1 MSNPKTPLE
10 TNSSVNVINTT
21 SENEIKRT
29 HLTTEKNTTKTS
41 KTQTLYNENIE
52 TENNSQDNNEIIQI
66 PNNKNN
72 EQNFTYDENFIRDD
86 FKNLAPEL
94 NINELAIKCWNCQ
107 NINIAKNYWNVFK
120 CPICNEINKIP
131 KPLSKLD
138 EILNYLRATQ
148 PITYADNKKT
158 IPILSYLVVCP
169 FCKTD
174 NKVRECACFCIC
186 YKCRNK
192 WTIKRPDDNDI
203 NNIDNNNNNEN
214 IENNVRKVNNEGN
227 YYRFDTKRKIVYPPN
242 KTLRYSDMFF
252 PDPMFYPGYYP
263 INSLSPLYPEYLNP
277 YDDEIYKLRLTRL
290 LGYNNGDIEKRML
303 NQNNNDNNMI
313 SNYNSGNNSGN
324 NSIKVSNY
332 NSGNNSINE
341 NNWNN
346 SGNNSKNISKFN
358 SRRNSNNGSNSQFN
372 LKVNKSSSN
381 ISKTNSKINQINP
394 NNNLVN
400 IERYDLLRE
409 LEKLDKKTQRMIE
422 NRYIPEGGINIKRET
437 PYDLNYSF
445 SFNPRKINN
454 DKLKSYENTFFMK
467 NN

>member
-1 MSNPKTPLE
+1 MSNSKTPSE
-10 TNSSVNVINTT
+10 SNSSINVLN
-21 SENEIKRT
+21 SSPQNEIKRSNK
-29 HLTTEKNTTKTS
+29 TTQKNTPISS
-41 KTQTLYNENIE
+41 KSESI
-52 TENNSQDNNEIIQI
+52 NNEDLETKYENKSQNNNETIEI
-66 PNNKNN
+66 PKSNNT

-148 PITYADNKKT
+148 PITYADDKKT

-192 WTIKRPDDNDI
+192 WTIKRPEDNENY
-203 NNIDNNNNNEN
+203 NNDN
-214 IENNVRKVNNEGN
+214 IENSIPKVKNNEGN
-227 YYRFDTKRKIVYPPN
+227 YYRYDTKRKIVYPPN
-242 KTLRYSDMFF
+242 KILRYSDMFF

-263 INSLSPLYPEYLNP
+263 INSLSPLYPEYINP
-277 YDDEIYKLRLTRL
+277 FDDEIYKLRMTRL
-290 LGYNNGDIEKRML
+290 LGYDNDGIKTKML
-303 NQNNNDNNMI
+303 SKNINENNMI
-313 SNYNSGNNSGN
+313 SNF
-324 NSIKVSNY
+324 
-332 NSGNNSINE
+332 NSGNNSINASKF
-341 NNWNN
+341 N
-346 SGNNSKNISKFN
+346 SGNNSINASKFN
-358 SRRNSNNGSNSQFN
+358 SGNNSINGTKSKFN
-372 LKVNKSSSN
+372 LNVNKSTGN
-381 ISKTNSKINQINP
+381 ISKTSSKINQIKSH
-394 NNNLVN
+394 NNLVN
-400 IERYDLLRE
+400 IERYNILRDLE
-409 LEKLDKKTQRMIE
+409 ELDKKTQRMVE
-422 NRYIPEGGINIKRET
+422 NRYIPEGGISTMRET
-437 PYDLNYSF
+437 PYDFNNSYSY
-445 SFNPRKINN
+445 NPRDIVN

>member
-192 WTIKRPDDNDI
+192 WTIKRPEDNE
-203 NNIDNNNNNEN
+203 NNNNDN
-214 IENNVRKVNNEGN
+214 IENNVPKVKNNEGN
-227 YYRFDTKRKIVYPPN
+227 YYRYDTKRKIVYPPN

-263 INSLSPLYPEYLNP
+263 INSLSPLYPEYINP
-277 YDDEIYKLRLTRL
+277 YDDEIYKLRMTRL
-290 LGYNNGDIEKRML
+290 LGYNNDGIEKKML
-303 NQNNNDNNMI
+303 SEQNNSNKI
-313 SNYNSGNNSGN
+313 SNYNSGNNSIK
-324 NSIKVSNY
+324 NSNI
-332 NSGNNSINE
+332 NSGNNSINISKY
-341 NNWNN
+341 N
-346 SGNNSKNISKFN
+346 SGNNSNNGSKFN
-358 SRRNSNNGSNSQFN
+358 SENISNNGSKSQFN

-381 ISKTNSKINQINP
+381 ISKTNSKINQINS
-394 NNNLVN
+394 NNNIVN

-409 LEKLDKKTQRMIE
+409 LEELDKKTQRMVE
-422 NRYIPEGGINIKRET
+422 NRYIPEGGISTMRET
-437 PYDLNYSF
+437 PYDFNNSYSY
-445 SFNPRKINN
+445 NPRDIVN

>member
-1 MSNPKTPLE
+1 MSNSKTPSESHSSINVL
-10 TNSSVNVINTT
+10 NSSPQ
-21 SENEIKRT
+21 NEIKRSNK
-29 HLTTEKNTTKTS
+29 TTQKNTPISS
-41 KTQTLYNENIE
+41 KSESI
-52 TENNSQDNNEIIQI
+52 NNEDLETKYENKSQNNNETIEI
-66 PNNKNN
+66 PKSNNT

-214 IENNVRKVNNEGN
+214 IENNIRKINNEGN

-263 INSLSPLYPEYLNP
+263 INSLSPLYPEYINP
-277 YDDEIYKLRLTRL
+277 FDDEIYKLRMTRL
-290 LGYNNGDIEKRML
+290 LGYDNDGIKTKML
-303 NQNNNDNNMI
+303 SKNINENNMI
-313 SNYNSGNNSGN
+313 SNF
-324 NSIKVSNY
+324 
-332 NSGNNSINE
+332 NSGNNSINASKF
-341 NNWNN
+341 N
-346 SGNNSKNISKFN
+346 SGNNSINGTKSKFN
-358 SRRNSNNGSNSQFN
+358 LN
-372 LKVNKSSSN
+372 VNKSTGN
-381 ISKTNSKINQINP
+381 ISKTSSKINQIKSH
-394 NNNLVN
+394 NNLVN
-400 IERYDLLRE
+400 IERYNILRDLE
-409 LEKLDKKTQRMIE
+409 ELDKKTQRMVE
-422 NRYIPEGGINIKRET
+422 NRYIPEGGISTMRET
-437 PYDLNYSF
+437 PYDFNNSYSY
-445 SFNPRKINN
+445 NPRDIVN

>member
-29 HLTTEKNTTKTS
+29 HLTSEKNTTKTS

-290 LGYNNGDIEKRML
+290 LGYNNEDIEKRML

-358 SRRNSNNGSNSQFN
+358 SGRNSNNGSNSQFN

-422 NRYIPEGGINIKRET
+422 NRYIPDGGINTKRET
-437 PYDLNYSF
+437 TYDLNYSF

>member
-1 MSNPKTPLE
+1 MSNSKTPSESHSSINVL
-10 TNSSVNVINTT
+10 NSSPQ
-21 SENEIKRT
+21 NEIKRSNK
-29 HLTTEKNTTKTS
+29 TTQKNTPISS
-41 KTQTLYNENIE
+41 KSESI
-52 TENNSQDNNEIIQI
+52 NNEDLETKYENKSQNNNETIEI
-66 PNNKNN
+66 PKSNNT

-263 INSLSPLYPEYLNP
+263 INSLSPLYPEYINP
-277 YDDEIYKLRLTRL
+277 FDDEIYKLRMTRL
-290 LGYNNGDIEKRML
+290 LGYDNDGIKTKML
-303 NQNNNDNNMI
+303 SKNINENNMI
-313 SNYNSGNNSGN
+313 SNF
-324 NSIKVSNY
+324 
-332 NSGNNSINE
+332 NSGNNSINASKF
-341 NNWNN
+341 N
-346 SGNNSKNISKFN
+346 SGNNSINGTKSKFN
-358 SRRNSNNGSNSQFN
+358 LN
-372 LKVNKSSSN
+372 VNKSTGN
-381 ISKTNSKINQINP
+381 ISKTSSKINQIKSH
-394 NNNLVN
+394 NNLVN
-400 IERYDLLRE
+400 IERYNILRDLE
-409 LEKLDKKTQRMIE
+409 ELDKKTQRMVE
-422 NRYIPEGGINIKRET
+422 NRYIPEGGISTMRET
-437 PYDLNYSF
+437 PYDFNNSYSY
-445 SFNPRKINN
+445 NPRDIVN